1 LPRPHVTMHKI
12 REILRL
18 DHEGLSQREIAASMA
33 IPKTTVCDYLRRAR
47 AAGVTF
53 PLEDDVD
60 DEILRDALFGERPT
74 PGSDRPMPD
83 FAHVHRELRRKGVT
97 LLLLWHE
104 YRAEH
109 PDGYAYTQFCEH
121 FRRFAKTLQPTMR
134 FTHTAGEKTFLD
146 FAGMT
151 LPIAAGAEAAFEAQ
165 VFVAALG
172 ASNLLYVEALRSQ
185 DLACFVGANERALR
199 YFGGATQLQV
209 PDNLKAAVT
218 TPDRYEPVPN
228 ATYVEF
234 CAHYS
239 TAVLPTRVRKPRD
252 KAKVEVGVQVVER
265 WILAPLRERRFTCL
279 AEANVAIAALL
290 EQLNNRAMRG
300 LGVSRRELFEKI
312 EREALRPLPPTG
324 YDYATWKKATV
335 GIDYHVEVRADR
347 HFYSVPFR
355 LVRASVDVRL
365 AEKTVQVFHH
375 HRLVASHPRSR
386 HPGFSTDPA
395 HMPESHRRHAEWSPA
410 RIESWAAKAG
420 PKTAELVTT
429 LMADRPHPEHGYRSC
444 LGIISLSKQVGP
456 ERLELACG
464 RALALRA
471 HSYTTVKS
479 ILAKHLEDKPLPA
492 APLRPHPSHD
502 NVRGADYYR

>member
-18 DHEGLSQREIAASMA
+18 DHEGLSQRDIAASMA
-33 IPKTTVCDYLRRAR
+33 IPKTTVGDYLRRAKV
-47 AAGVTF
+47 AGVAW
-53 PLEDDVD
+53 PLGDEVD
-60 DEILRDALFGERPT
+60 DQVLTDTLFGERPM
-74 PGSDRPMPD
+74 PGATRPMPD
-83 FAHVHRELRRKGVT
+83 LAHVHRELRRKGVT

-121 FRRFAKTLQPTMR
+121 YRRFVATLHPTMR
-134 FTHTAGEKTFLD
+134 ITHIAGEKTFID

-151 LPIAAGAEAAFEAQ
+151 LPIWNGTEVAFSAQ

-185 DLACFVGANERALR
+185 DLASFIGANERAFH
-199 YFGGATQLQV
+199 YFGGVSQLQV
-209 PDNLKAAVT
+209 PDNLKSAVT
-218 TPDRYEPVPN
+218 TPDRYEPIPN
-228 ATYVEF
+228 ATYAEF

-252 KAKVEVGVQVVER
+252 KAKVEVGVQIVER
-265 WILAPLRERRFTCL
+265 WILAPLRDRHFTSL
-279 AEANVAIAALL
+279 AEANVAVAELA
-290 EQLNNRAMRG
+290 EQVNNKVMRG
-300 LGVSRRELFEKI
+300 LGVSRRELFDKI
-312 EREALRPLPPTG
+312 ERECLRPLPPTR
-324 YDYATWKKATV
+324 YDYATWKKAKV

-347 HFYSVPFR
+347 HFYSVPSA
-355 LVRASVDVRL
+355 LVRAPVDVRV
-365 AEKTVQVFHH
+365 AERTIQIFHN

-386 HPGFSTDPA
+386 HPGFTTDPA

-410 RIESWAAKAG
+410 RIEAWAAQTG
-420 PKTAELVTT
+420 PKTAELVGT

-444 LGIISLSKQVGP
+444 LGIISLSKKVGP
-456 ERLELACG
+456 DRLELACG

-479 ILAKHLEDKPLPA
+479 IRAKHLEDTPLTAP
-492 APLRPHPSHD
+492 PLRPHPPHD
-502 NVRGADYYR
+502 NVRGADYYQ